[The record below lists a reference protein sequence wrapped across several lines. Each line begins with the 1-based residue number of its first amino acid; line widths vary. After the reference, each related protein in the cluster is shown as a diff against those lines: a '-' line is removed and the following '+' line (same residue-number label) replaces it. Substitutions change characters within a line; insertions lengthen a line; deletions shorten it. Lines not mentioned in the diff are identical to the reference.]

1 MIDSMRAEVRQ
12 LQIDHDSWHVAR
24 GHMLLAARLE
34 ETLIVCLND
43 DTQGVGGL
51 LHLRLAAEGAKSLDL
66 SDNTLSLNLLL
77 IERFMKEL
85 RSAGARAPAL
95 RGTLV
100 AHIPQDSPLEIP
112 ASTLIGLIAAYFAD
126 AKIPLL
132 RREIRHVPAV
142 AVLFEPREG
151 RLFLS
156 GEKRPEQAVQV
167 ESRH

>member
-1 MIDSMRAEVRQ
+1 MRRMSSEARQ
-12 LQIDHDSWHVAR
+12 LEIAADSWHVAR
-24 GHMLLAARLE
+24 GHMLLSAQLE
-34 ETLIVCLND
+34 ETLVICLND

-51 LHLRLAAEGAKSLDL
+51 LHLRLTAEGARSLDL

-85 RSAGARAPAL
+85 RANGARSAAL

-100 AHIPQDSPLEIP
+100 AHVPKDSPVEVA
-112 ASTLIGLIAAYFAD
+112 ASTLVGLIAAYFAD
-126 AKIPLL
+126 SRVPLV

-151 RLFLS
+151 RIFLS
-156 GEKRPEQAVQV
+156 GEARGTPAVQAR
-167 ESRH
+167 SPK